1 MSGPPLGRPPKEV
14 SAADKKQARD
24 DEAIRQQIEG
34 KFGQAKRRFGLGRIM
49 TKLTSTSAAD
59 IFVAFFTGPWLVA
72 GSALAAEGACSRPIP
87 PAKPPSIPGL
97 GARLLVAR
105 PDIVYQQALINSNN
119 PNCDRNYQIGPIP
132 ETQIPKK
139 TKPKKP
145 VPAARR
151 YRAGRLRYGGL
162 ARNQ

>member
-119 PNCDRNYQIGPIP
+119 PNCD
-132 ETQIPKK
+132 
-139 TKPKKP
+139 
-145 VPAARR
+145 
-151 YRAGRLRYGGL
+151 
-162 ARNQ
+162 